1 MLRKLFKTLKW
12 LSIGVVALVLILV
25 GTALVLYWSADMGD
39 PDCTVDLSQYPVQQQ
54 DSVMRCGGSTLR
66 WNPAGLWELT
76 TGGDAVTRGAESGAL
91 LRDLMH
97 YQEQVFVDQIH
108 RIVPS
113 DRYLSFL
120 KVLITIFNRNLGEY
134 VPEENRLEIYAM
146 SQSCSHEFDAI
157 GTPYQRQLN
166 YHAAH
171 DIGHAM
177 QEYML
182 VGCSSFAVWGDRSA
196 DSSLL
201 VGRNFDFYV
210 GDDFARNKLITFCRP
225 EHGYPFAS
233 IGWPGMTGVLSGMN
247 SEGLTITLNA
257 AKGSIPTKAA
267 TPISIL
273 ARTILQYAATIDEA
287 LAIADTT
294 QTFVSESLLIAS
306 ARDGKAAII
315 EKTPQRTALFE
326 SPDKYIRCTNHY
338 QSEAFAEDPDNLENI
353 STTDSYYRFERLGE
367 LIDSLAPLTPSKAA
381 SILRNRYGRGG
392 TDIGLTNEKSL
403 NQAIAHHGVIFE
415 PAKGL
420 MWVSTAPW
428 QVGTFVCY
436 DLKRIFAIDESN
448 HSVQIDTMRRLDR
461 PELRIPADQ
470 RFLQEDYP
478 RIVRYRSAAE
488 QLRQAI
494 DQHNGSRQDL
504 LDSLQSSN
512 PNFWGAWNLCGNYY
526 ASLGRKEEAR
536 RCWEQALQLEIPR
549 ERERQEI
556 ERKIEKL

>member
-1 MLRKLFKTLKW
+1 M
-12 LSIGVVALVLILV
+12 
-25 GTALVLYWSADMGD
+25 
-39 PDCTVDLSQYPVQQQ
+39 
-54 DSVMRCGGSTLR
+54 
-66 WNPAGLWELT
+66 
-76 TGGDAVTRGAESGAL
+76 
-91 LRDLMH
+91 
-97 YQEQVFVDQIH
+97 
-108 RIVPS
+108 
-113 DRYLSFL
+113 
-120 KVLITIFNRNLGEY
+120 
-134 VPEENRLEIYAM
+134 
-146 SQSCSHEFDAI
+146 
-157 GTPYQRQLN
+157 
-166 YHAAH
+166 
-171 DIGHAM
+171 
-177 QEYML
+177 
-182 VGCSSFAVWGDRSA
+182 
-196 DSSLL
+196 
-201 VGRNFDFYV
+201 
-210 GDDFARNKLITFCRP
+210 
-225 EHGYPFAS
+225 
-233 IGWPGMTGVLSGMN
+233 
-247 SEGLTITLNA
+247 
-257 AKGSIPTKAA
+257 
-267 TPISIL
+267 
-273 ARTILQYAATIDEA
+273 
-287 LAIADTT
+287 AIADTT

-326 SPDKYIRCTNHY
+326 SLDNYIRCTNHY

-367 LIDSLAPLTPSKAA
+367 LIDSLAPLTPPKAA

-436 DLKRIFAIDESN
+436 DLKRIFATDESN
-448 HSVQIDTMRRLDR
+448 HSVQIDTLRRLDR
-461 PELRIPADQ
+461 PGLRIPADQ

-494 DQHNGSRQDL
+494 DQHDGSRQNL

-512 PNFWGAWNLCGNYY
+512 PNFWGAWNLCGDYY
-526 ASLGRKEEAR
+526 VSLGCKEEAR

-549 ERERQEI
+549 ERERLEI

>member
-12 LSIGVVALVLILV
+12 LSIGVVALVLVLV

-76 TGGDAVTRGAESGAL
+76 TGGDALTRGAESGAL

-97 YQEQVFVDQIH
+97 YQEQVFLDQIH

-233 IGWPGMTGVLSGMN
+233 IGWPGMTGVLSGLN
-247 SEGLTITLNA
+247 REGLTLTLNA

-326 SPDKYIRCTNHY
+326 SLDNYIRCTNHY

-367 LIDSLAPLTPSKAA
+367 LIDSLAPLTPPKAA

-436 DLKRIFAIDESN
+436 DLKRIFATDESN

-478 RIVRYRSAAE
+478 RIVRYRTAAE

-494 DQHNGSRQDL
+494 DQHDGSRQDL

-512 PNFWGAWNLCGNYY
+512 PNFWGAWNLCGDYY
-526 ASLGRKEEAR
+526 VSLGCKEEAR

-549 ERERQEI
+549 EWERLEI

>member
-1 MLRKLFKTLKW
+1 
-12 LSIGVVALVLILV
+12 
-25 GTALVLYWSADMGD
+25 
-39 PDCTVDLSQYPVQQQ
+39 
-54 DSVMRCGGSTLR
+54 MRCGGSTLR

-113 DRYLSFL
+113 ERYLSFL

-225 EHGYPFAS
+225 EYGYPFAS

-326 SPDKYIRCTNHY
+326 SPDNYIRCTNHY
-338 QSEAFAEDPDNLENI
+338 QSEAFAEDHDNLENI
-353 STTDSYYRFERLGE
+353 ATTDSYYRFERLGE

-436 DLKRIFAIDESN
+436 DLKRIFATDESN
-448 HSVQIDTMRRLDR
+448 HSAQIDTLRRLDR
-461 PELRIPADQ
+461 PGLRIPADQ

-494 DQHNGSRQDL
+494 DQHDGSRQDL

-512 PNFWGAWNLCGNYY
+512 PNFWGAWNLCGVYY

-549 ERERQEI
+549 ERERLEI

>member
-1 MLRKLFKTLKW
+1 M
-12 LSIGVVALVLILV
+12 VLILV
-25 GTALVLYWSADMGD
+25 GTALVFYWSADMGD

-76 TGGDAVTRGAESGAL
+76 TGGDALTRGAESGAL

-97 YQEQVFVDQIH
+97 YQEQVFLDQIH

-326 SPDKYIRCTNHY
+326 SLDNYIRCTNHY

-367 LIDSLAPLTPSKAA
+367 LIDSLAPLTPPKAA

-428 QVGTFVCY
+428 QAGKYIAYNLDSIFYSDKPLDKRFDTDIPAIAADTAFLAAYY
-436 DLKRIFAIDESN
+436 DDIVAY
-448 HSVQIDTMRRLDR
+448 RRLVPVIR
-461 PELRIPADQ
+461 NAAHTATPLPADTLQ
-470 RFLQEDYP
+470 CFLTANPDFYHTHELLGDYYFSQGN
-478 RIVRYRSAAE
+478 R
-488 QLRQAI
+488 LQAI
-494 DQHNGSRQDL
+494 
-504 LDSLQSSN
+504 
-512 PNFWGAWNLCGNYY
+512 A
-526 ASLGRKEEAR
+526 E
-536 RCWEQALQLEIPR
+536 WEKALQLAIPKEG
-549 ERERQEI
+549 ERRRI
-556 ERKIEKL
+556 EEKLKETK

>member
-1 MLRKLFKTLKW
+1 
-12 LSIGVVALVLILV
+12 
-25 GTALVLYWSADMGD
+25 
-39 PDCTVDLSQYPVQQQ
+39 
-54 DSVMRCGGSTLR
+54 
-66 WNPAGLWELT
+66 
-76 TGGDAVTRGAESGAL
+76 
-91 LRDLMH
+91 
-97 YQEQVFVDQIH
+97 
-108 RIVPS
+108 
-113 DRYLSFL
+113 
-120 KVLITIFNRNLGEY
+120 
-134 VPEENRLEIYAM
+134 M

-196 DSSLL
+196 DSLLL

-326 SPDKYIRCTNHY
+326 SLDNYIRCTNHY

-367 LIDSLAPLTPSKAA
+367 LIDSLAPLTPPKAA

-436 DLKRIFAIDESN
+436 DLKRIFATDESN
-448 HSVQIDTMRRLDR
+448 HSVQIDTLRRLDR
-461 PELRIPADQ
+461 PGLRIPADQ
-470 RFLQEDYP
+470 RFCK
-478 RIVRYRSAAE
+478 RIILVSSDTGVRPNSCGRPLTNTMAPGRICSIRCKAAIQTFGVRGICVVTIMFRWDAKRRHVVVGNRPCNWRSPVS
-488 QLRQAI
+488 
-494 DQHNGSRQDL
+494 GSG
-504 LDSLQSSN
+504 
-512 PNFWGAWNLCGNYY
+512 W
-526 ASLGRKEEAR
+526 K
-536 RCWEQALQLEIPR
+536 
-549 ERERQEI
+549 
-556 ERKIEKL
+556 